1 VDQEKPPRV
10 LVIGDIM
17 LDHYTYVRTDRN
29 AEEAE
34 IPVWDEIRN
43 EYRLGGAANVANNL
57 RAIAGDE
64 LDIHLAGIMG
74 SSVGHHLL
82 RKVGIGT
89 ERLYGNATMT
99 KRRYVSEDFTFI
111 GRFDNMKVFPQ
122 DEIDFFEMMLSYWD
136 ERFDCVI
143 ISDYNKGSITAQLA
157 AEMRKC
163 PLTIV
168 DSKRADL
175 SIFGGSTILKV
186 NRREFAAQVSSP
198 LYPDVTRFFKN
209 CVITKGADGADLLT
223 SEIPARDHE
232 VYGEQSR
239 STVSVERYVVHR
251 EEFPLDKKVQ
261 ARDVTGCGDTHTAAL
276 AFALLKTQDLRSA
289 VKFANS
295 CASQV
300 VQKFGTAVALS
311 TDGNV

>member
-1 VDQEKPPRV
+1 
-10 LVIGDIM
+10 M
-17 LDHYTYVRTDRN
+17 LDHYTFVRTDRR
-29 AEEAE
+29 AEEAD

-57 RAIAGDE
+57 KAIAGDE
-64 LDIHLAGIMG
+64 IDVHVAGIMG

-89 ERLYGNATMT
+89 ERTYGSATMT
-99 KRRYVSEDFTFI
+99 KRRYVDQDQTFVA
-111 GRFDNMKVFPQ
+111 RFDNMKVFPQ

-143 ISDYNKGSITAQLA
+143 ISDYDKGSITAQLA
-157 AEMRKC
+157 QEMKKC

-175 SIFGGSTILKV
+175 SIFDGMSILKV

-223 SEIPARDHE
+223 SELPPREHE
-232 VYGEQSR
+232 VYGEQ
-239 STVSVERYVVHR
+239 TKTPVNHGRYIVHR
-251 EEFPLDKKVQ
+251 EEFPLDRKVQ

-276 AFALLKTQDLRSA
+276 AFALLKTGDLRSA
-289 VKFANS
+289 VKFANR

-300 VQKFGTAVALS
+300 VQKFGTSVALS
-311 TDGNV
+311 TDGNL